1 MPYGEPDWVNIPAG
15 EFTMGEPKEAHRVA
29 LAEFYISRVP
39 ITNAQYEL
47 FVKATGHEPPKHWNG
62 KRVPRGK
69 EIHPVVYVSWHDALK
84 YCQWLTEATG
94 KNITL
99 PSEAEWEK
107 AARGANDALIF
118 PWGNEFDAKRC
129 NVNESGFGGTTPVG
143 IFPNGASP
151 YGCLDMAGNVWE
163 WTRSLYD
170 FGYPYLPNDPK
181 REDLRAGDEIRRV
194 VRGGSWFSNRDYAR
208 CAVRVRNR
216 PDYRDFDL
224 GFRVVLL
231 CSAPVL

>member
-1 MPYGEPDWVNIPAG
+1 M
-15 EFTMGEPKEAHRVA
+15 
-29 LAEFYISRVP
+29 
-39 ITNAQYEL
+39 
-47 FVKATGHEPPKHWNG
+47 
-62 KRVPRGK
+62 VPRGK

-194 VRGGSWFSNRDYAR
+194 VRGGSWFNDQVDAR
-208 CAVRVRNR
+208 CAVRDRRLPNFR
-216 PDYRDFDL
+216 SSGY